1 MGQSLLPPDVD
12 KFQVP
17 IFHGVFFGD
26 YPEALVKRGKHS
38 DIWFNPDGQSNTNFM
53 CSCPNSNQCACTGTF
68 KANYPRQSFDTVIRQ
83 RNAPDAEM
91 FADFLSH
98 TFTLDPDQ
106 RAKVSDLLAHPWLN
120 P

>member
-1 MGQSLLPPDVD
+1 MVRAA
-12 KFQVP
+12 P
-17 IFHGVFFGD
+17 ILCARV
-26 YPEALVKRGKHS
+26 LTL
-38 DIWFNPDGQSNTNFM
+38 TNRT
-53 CSCPNSNQCACTGTF
+53 CTGTF

-91 FADFLSH
+91 FVDFLRQA
-98 TFTLDPDQ
+98 FILDPDQ